1 MARDRVVVIG
11 AGFGG
16 LSCVRRLR
24 GEPVEVLLLDR
35 HNYHLFTPLL
45 YQVAS
50 ALLNPSEVAIP
61 VRSILDSRNDVRFR
75 MTEVTGV
82 DLESGRVLTEDG
94 PIPYDWLVVAAGS
107 RTAYYGKHGVRAGS
121 YGVKV
126 LPDALA
132 LRNRILGRL
141 EEASTEE
148 DPAARRR
155 ALTFVVVGGGPTGV
169 EYAGA
174 LVELFRLVVGNDFPD
189 LDPAEPRVILIEM
202 SDGLLSEFPEKLG
215 RYARARLEDLG
226 VDVRTGAAV
235 DEYRDGRVLLGGRDP
250 IEADTLIWAAGVR
263 PTGLAQAAAFP
274 RAESGRIEVDEHLRV
289 RGCERVFAVGDIAQ
303 LEEAGRP
310 LPMMA
315 PPAMQAGKQAAGN
328 ILRAIR
334 GQPMEP
340 FRYRDKGI
348 MAVIGRNA
356 GVARI
361 GKLELKGFIGWI
373 GWLFVHLY
381 YLIGF
386 RNRLTVLIRWA
397 WYYLLYDRPI
407 RIIARARSRAD
418 ATPLPPDDE

>member
-16 LSCVRRLR
+16 LSCVRRLS

-61 VRSILDSRNDVRFR
+61 VRSILESPSNVRFR
-75 MTEVTGV
+75 LVEVTGIDV
-82 DLESGRVLTEDG
+82 GGARVLTEEG

-107 RTAYYGKHGVRAGS
+107 RTAYFGKEGVRAGS

-126 LPDALA
+126 LPDAMA
-132 LRNRILGRL
+132 LRNRILEQL
-141 EEASTEE
+141 EAASREE
-148 DPAARRR
+148 DPDARRR
-155 ALTFVVVGGGPTGV
+155 GLTFVVVGGGPTGV

-174 LVELFRLVVGNDFPD
+174 LVELFRLVVGRDFPD
-189 LDPAEPRVILIEM
+189 LAMSETRVILVEM
-202 SDGLLSEFPEKLG
+202 ADGLLTEFPEKLG
-215 RYARARLEDLG
+215 RYARQRLEALG
-226 VDVRTGAAV
+226 VEVRTDTAV
-235 DEYRDGRVLLGGRDP
+235 EEYRDGRVLLGGGDA
-250 IEADTLIWAAGVR
+250 IEADTLIWAAGVQ
-263 PTGLAQAAAFP
+263 PTGLAESASFP
-274 RAESGRIEVDEHLRV
+274 RAKSGRIEVDEFLRV
-289 RGCERVFAVGDIAQ
+289 RGGERVFAVGDIAHV
-303 LEEAGRP
+303 EEAGRP

-315 PPAMQAGKQAAGN
+315 PPAMQTGRHAAGN

-334 GQPMEP
+334 GRPMEP
-340 FRYRDKGI
+340 FHYRDKGV

-361 GKLELKGFIGWI
+361 GRLELKGFVGWV

-386 RNRLTVLIRWA
+386 RNRLAVLARWA

-407 RIIARARSRAD
+407 RIIARARGRTD
-418 ATPLPPDDE
+418 ATPLPTDDG

>member
-1 MARDRVVVIG
+1 MARDRVVVTG

-16 LSCVRRLR
+16 LACVRRLA
-24 GEPVEVLLLDR
+24 GEPVDVLLLDR

-61 VRSILDSRNDVRFR
+61 VRSILESTPNVRFR
-75 MTEVTGV
+75 LAEVTGI
-82 DLESGRVLTEDG
+82 DLDGARVLTEES
-94 PIPYDWLVVAAGS
+94 PVPYDWLVLAAGS
-107 RTAYYGKHGVRAGS
+107 RTAYFGKDGVRTGS
-121 YGVKV
+121 YGVKA

-132 LRNRILGRL
+132 LRNRILEQL
-141 EEASTEE
+141 EAASRET

-174 LVELFRLVVGNDFPD
+174 LVELFRLVVGRDFPD
-189 LDPAEPRVILIEM
+189 LRLDETRVILLEM
-202 SDGLLSEFPEKLG
+202 ADGLLTDFPEKLG
-215 RYARARLEDLG
+215 GYARRRLEDLG
-226 VDVRTGAAV
+226 VEVRTGTAV
-235 DEYRDGRVLLGGRDP
+235 DEYRDGRVLTGVGDP

-263 PTGLAQAAAFP
+263 PTRLAEDAGFP
-274 RAESGRIEVDEHLRV
+274 RARSGRIEVDEFLRV
-289 RGCERVFAVGDIAQ
+289 RGRERVLAVGDIAQ
-303 LEEAGRP
+303 VEEEGRP

-315 PPAMQAGKQAAGN
+315 PPAMQAGRHAAAN
-328 ILRAIR
+328 ILRAIAGR
-334 GQPMEP
+334 PMEP
-340 FRYRDKGI
+340 FRYRDKGV

-361 GKLELKGFIGWI
+361 GELELKGLVGWI
-373 GWLFVHLY
+373 GWLVVHLY

-386 RNRLTVLIRWA
+386 RNRLAVLVRWA

-407 RIIARARSRAD
+407 RIIARARDR
-418 ATPLPPDDE
+418 ATPRPPDDG